1 MEGGR
6 EGRGEGKDSGG
17 VNRKS
22 TKKLPDAAKATA
34 AEFCFWGVFVVVPR
48 HFHKR
53 RNQNPSQAAADKQ
66 LATDRGKHA
75 HAA

>member
-6 EGRGEGKDSGG
+6 EGGG
-17 VNRKS
+17 GLNRKS

-34 AEFCFWGVFVVVPR
+34 AEYCFWGFFVVVPR